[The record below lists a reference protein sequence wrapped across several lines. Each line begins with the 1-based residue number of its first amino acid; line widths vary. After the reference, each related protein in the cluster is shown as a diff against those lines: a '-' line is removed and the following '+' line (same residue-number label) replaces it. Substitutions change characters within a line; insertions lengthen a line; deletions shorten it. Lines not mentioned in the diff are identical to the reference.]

1 MRFLAHAL
9 AFLAPAVFA
18 LAAESGPVEL
28 FNGKNFDGLH
38 VYVSEPDLKVEQAWK
53 IEDGLLRCSGL
64 GRGYVR
70 TLFPHADYTL
80 RFEWRWPKERGNSG
94 VIVHLV
100 NRDEVWPKGIE
111 VQLATDRAGDLGFY
125 YDARSVEER
134 IGRNPRGVSTGRL
147 ARSGPS
153 LEKPL
158 GEWNVLEVT
167 ASGDT
172 LIVAVN
178 GTEVNRTTGVKPSAG
193 MIGFQAEGAPIDFRN
208 ITLAS
213 LPPAKDLNA
222 PMTR

>member
-1 MRFLAHAL
+1 MRFPALVL

-18 LAAESGPVEL
+18 FAAESEPVAL

-38 VYVSEPDLKVEQAWK
+38 VYVSEPELKVEEAWT
-53 IEDGLLRCSGL
+53 IEDGILRCSGV

-70 TLFPHADYTL
+70 TLFPYADYTL
-80 RFEWRWPKERGNSG
+80 QFEWRWPKDRGNSG

-147 ARSGPS
+147 ARTGQS

-158 GEWNVLEVT
+158 GEWNTLEVT

-172 LIVAVN
+172 LVVKVN

-193 MIGFQAEGAPIDFRN
+193 MIALQAEGAPIDFRN
-208 ITLAS
+208 VKLA
-213 LPPAKDLNA
+213 LLAPAKDLYA